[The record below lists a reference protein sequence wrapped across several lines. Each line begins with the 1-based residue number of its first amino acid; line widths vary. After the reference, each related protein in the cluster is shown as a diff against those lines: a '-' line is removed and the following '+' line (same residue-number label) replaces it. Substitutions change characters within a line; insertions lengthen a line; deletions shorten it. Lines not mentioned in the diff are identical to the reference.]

1 MEESDARASTV
12 RRRQACSA
20 ALLFVGMTFLWNCFR
35 YQSFLGVVYPW
46 ELEAAPGVS
55 AYALFI
61 AVLCA
66 LTVAALAVLGRR
78 DLSCPPWVVCA
89 VGALGSVGVALS
101 LACRS
106 EGPELALPVACV
118 STCLVAASFLT
129 GYLAWASLCVR
140 CLSAGTAAV
149 MAASFFASTVLGGLV
164 SRAHPGAPEAFAL
177 LGPALV
183 GLAFCLAWS
192 RMPVPDAPCD
202 SRRPVVSAPVV
213 LFVAFLLMG
222 AVVRGVVD
230 VSGAGLPVGAT
241 VGFRWPLSV
250 GVSLAVFAACLG
262 LYLASRLRPDWF
274 GDGFRPVMLVSFGA
288 WVVLAA
294 LFCVGVFW
302 GLACGSYGEA
312 GQVVIV
318 ARSTLS
324 FVLWLFLCVCVRS
337 SGSSPARSFAL
348 YGMLTEVVSWVL
360 SYGVVPHLLA
370 YELGGSRSAQ
380 DVLALFSLLALMLTL
395 VAALGWAVI
404 RRGLADA
411 GVSASGASVTG
422 QAAAPSVPGGF
433 PPERVAFYRLTPR
446 ESEVAWLFAQGN
458 SIKSIAS
465 TLRVST
471 GTAQGHIRGAY
482 RKFGVHSRDELI
494 ALVRSWK

>member
-1 MEESDARASTV
+1 
-12 RRRQACSA
+12 
-20 ALLFVGMTFLWNCFR
+20 MTFLWNCFR
-35 YQSFLGVVYPW
+35 YQSLLGVVYPW
-46 ELEAAPGVS
+46 ELEVAPGVS

-61 AVLCA
+61 AVLCV
-66 LTVAALAVLGRR
+66 LTLAALAVLGRR
-78 DLSCPPWVVCA
+78 DPPWPPWAVCA
-89 VGALGSVGVALS
+89 AGALGSVGVALS

-106 EGPELALPVACV
+106 EGSELGLPVACV
-118 STCLVAASFLT
+118 STCLVAASFLS

-140 CLSAGTAAV
+140 CLSARTVAV

-164 SRAHPGAPEAFAL
+164 SRAHSGAPQVFAL
-177 LGPALV
+177 LGPVLV
-183 GLAFCLAWS
+183 GGALFLARRRIPAS
-192 RMPVPDAPCD
+192 DVPCD
-202 SRRPVVSAPVV
+202 SRRPVVSVPVV

-230 VSGAGLPVGAT
+230 VSDAGLPVGAT

-250 GVSLAVFAACLG
+250 GVALAVLAACLG
-262 LYLASRLRPDWF
+262 FYLACRLRPDGF
-274 GDGFRPVMLVSFGA
+274 GDVFYPVMLVSFGA
-288 WVVLAA
+288 WVALAA

-302 GLACGSYGEA
+302 GLACGSYSQA

-360 SYGVVPHLLA
+360 SYGIVPHLLA
-370 YELGGSRSAQ
+370 YELDGSRSAQ

-404 RRGLADA
+404 RRGMADA
-411 GVSASGASVTG
+411 GAGRTDAPAVN
-422 QAAAPSVPGGF
+422 AAGVPPVAGGF

-494 ALVRSWK
+494 ALVRSWR